1 VVEPERLVFTSVA
14 WDKNRNPLFEVLN
27 TIAFAEQGG
36 KTRLTC
42 AVVVKATAAAAPH
55 PAGLRVG
62 WSQSLDRLATE
73 MELRAQEKRRNFH
86 HARLRNVAG
95 SRTYQNRLKPQ
106 KILFPPP

>member
-73 MELRAQEKRRNFH
+73 MELRARNPWHPPSRASSKCRRTSH
-86 HARLRNVAG
+86 T
-95 SRTYQNRLKPQ
+95 SKP
-106 KILFPPP
+106 P